1 MHPDTLTT
9 VEGLPGADP
18 TAALDPVA
26 RLEQLL
32 DMLRRDDAVGAIDVA
47 EALAVSSR
55 HPSVRWKAVE
65 TLVALDAASGLRAL
79 HRALRDEHALVRHA
93 AATFIEALETSD
105 SLDRAA

>member
-1 MHPDTLTT
+1 MDAFTT
-9 VEGLPGADP
+9 VESLLAADAS
-18 TAALDPVA
+18 AALDPVA

-32 DMLRRDDAVGAIDVA
+32 DMLRREAAVGAVDVV

-65 TLVALDAASGLRAL
+65 TLLALDAASGLRAL

-93 AATFIEALETSD
+93 AATVIEALETSD
-105 SLDRAA
+105 SLDCAA